1 MIESSP
7 PPHLSQRRRGR
18 ATERRRAT
26 REHGELTAWRHGDR
40 RAARRLFTRYHH
52 ELLGYFRRRAPDRAE
67 DLTQATLLACIEARD
82 RIRNESAFRHYVYG
96 VAWRTLVRSGRDDQ
110 ITPTEPDSLLS
121 TELDPEVL
129 YEAKVRFIG
138 VHAALTE
145 LSAANRE
152 TLELYYLGEL
162 RSREVAERLNI
173 PHATVRSRLVR
184 ILAHLRR
191 SMVDAT

>member
-1 MIESSP
+1 MIESCP
-7 PPHLSQRRRGR
+7 PTLPPHRRRAR
-18 ATERRRAT
+18 ATERRRTA
-26 REHGELTAWRHGDR
+26 REHGELAAWRHGDR

-96 VAWRTLVRSGRDDQ
+96 VAWRTLVRSGRHADQ
-110 ITPTEPDSLLS
+110 LTATEPDTLLS
-121 TELDPEVL
+121 TQPDPEHL
-129 YEAKVRFIG
+129 YEAKVRFVG

-184 ILAHLRR
+184 ILAQLR
-191 SMVDAT
+191 SVMDAT